1 MRSLFLTLLDKLRNL
16 APISKGPK
24 WLAVGDVGSGGM
36 ADLAESF
43 VSLLMCF
50 VCACWTS
57 WLKTHRF

>member
-36 ADLAESF
+36 AA
-43 VSLLMCF
+43 
-50 VCACWTS
+50 
-57 WLKTHRF
+57 